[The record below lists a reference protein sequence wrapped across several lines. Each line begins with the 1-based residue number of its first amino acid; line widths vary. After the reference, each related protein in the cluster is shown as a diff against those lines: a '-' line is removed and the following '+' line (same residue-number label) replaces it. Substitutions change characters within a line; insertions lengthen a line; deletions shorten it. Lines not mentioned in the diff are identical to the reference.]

1 MKVSELVKEL
11 NLKVFSGKEGLNRKI
26 TGGYVSDLQSDVV
39 GNASKGEVWI
49 TLLTHS
55 NVVAIASLKELSCV
69 LLVSSLEPE
78 QGTID
83 HSDREN
89 IPVLGTPLSTFEI
102 AGLLYQKIKI
112 TR

>member
-11 NLKVFSGKEGLNRKI
+11 KLKVFSGNEGLNRKI
-26 TGGYVSDLQSDVV
+26 TGGYVSDLQSDVM
-39 GNASKGEVWI
+39 GNASRGEVWI

-55 NVVAIASLKELSCV
+55 NVVAITSQKELSCV

-78 QGTID
+78 KDTIFQ
-83 HSDREN
+83 SNKEN
-89 IPVLGTPLSTFEI
+89 IPVLGTHLSTFEI

>member
-11 NLKVFSGKEGLNRKI
+11 NLKVYSGKEGLDREI
-26 TGGYVSDLQSDVV
+26 TGGYVSDLLSDVM
-39 GNASKGEVWI
+39 GNASEGEVWI
-49 TLLTHS
+49 TLQTHR
-55 NVVAIASLKELSCV
+55 NVVAIASLKELACI

-78 QGTID
+78 QSAAD
-83 HSDREN
+83 HSNEEK
-89 IPVLGTPLSTFEI
+89 IPVLGTSLSTFEI